1 MPNFSMK
8 TASEDAG
15 LYEGGWLSNVAEIA
29 LLIQGHR

>member
-15 LYEGGWLSNVAEIA
+15 PYEGGWLSVAEIA